1 MENANRLFYQKNS
14 EFHPLKTAHVSKYFS
29 LAGKYAENE
38 HFRKS
43 LKVNHFRFLYILL
56 TCQSYAMTLP
66 KLCNEVVRAM
76 L

>member
-1 MENANRLFYQKNS
+1 MQSIICQKNS
-14 EFHPLKTAHVSKYFS
+14 EFYPLKTANVSKYCS

-38 HFRKS
+38 HFWKS
-43 LKVNHFRFLYILL
+43 LIVSGFRFLYILL
-56 TCQSYAMTLP
+56 TCQSYALRWS